1 MDPTPS
7 ALETLLTNVGTVIT
21 NIMNSL
27 STVATS
33 LMSNAIFQLVMG
45 VVFFGIILGVVYSL
59 VRKVKKHGK

>member
-1 MDPTPS
+1 MTDLFT
-7 ALETLLTNVGTVIT
+7 AVNTVIT
-21 NIMNSL
+21 NIMSSL

-33 LMSNAIFQLVMG
+33 LMGNAIFQLVMG